1 MKTLLATLLLVAA
14 TAAHAQ
20 PYAVLGASSVDGAT
34 RPYMAAG
41 WQRGPVAIEASTL
54 RTSAA
59 SGYGLAVLGKVP
71 IGAWSVLGKVGAYS
85 LKAANV
91 GGDLGAVPVAGPHAG
106 HETHAVLGLGVAYR
120 LSDVLQLRALIERID
135 GDVLERERVFTAGLV
150 VRFP

>member
-1 MKTLLATLLLVAA
+1 MRLAIAALLFVAA
-14 TAAHAQ
+14 TVAHAQ
-20 PYAVLGASSVDGAT
+20 PFAVVGASSADGAM

-41 WQRGPVAIEASTL
+41 WQRGPVGIEASTL
-54 RTSAA
+54 RTSAV
-59 SGYGLAVLGKVP
+59 SGYGLAVLGEVP

-106 HETHAVLGLGVAYR
+106 HETHAALGLGLAYR
-120 LSDVLQLRALIERID
+120 LSDVMQLRALIERID
-135 GDVLERERVFTAGLV
+135 GDVLDRERVFTAGLV